1 MEEEGVEN
9 LSPQETLS
17 AKHKKEAKE
26 LQAQIQKLK
35 HSVPK
40 GDKKKKKDVAAQ
52 IAILEAELEQK
63 HEKERQELND
73 TSAKGVDET
82 AEQLENLSTSVT
94 QNASQPKKPSKA
106 QKRKEKKAQQ
116 EKEREERIREQ
127 DIENLSGVRHLEA
140 QKMKSILGKRK
151 LKIFEIPSDGNCLY
165 CAVEDQLKRKGIESS
180 MQQLRQKASN
190 HMREHRDDFMPFLTK
205 PESGDPFT
213 EDDFDNYCK
222 ELESTAAWG
231 GQLEVRALSN
241 VLKHPIEIIQAE
253 GPPMLIGDEYK
264 DDALLLSYHRHVY
277 GLGEHYNS
285 VIPYTESDEEEELS

>member
-106 QKRKEKKAQQ
+106 QKRKVNH
-116 EKEREERIREQ
+116 
-127 DIENLSGVRHLEA
+127 D
-140 QKMKSILGKRK
+140 
-151 LKIFEIPSDGNCLY
+151 F
-165 CAVEDQLKRKGIESS
+165 ESS
-180 MQQLRQKASN
+180 VFI
-190 HMREHRDDFMPFLTK
+190 D
-205 PESGDPFT
+205 
-213 EDDFDNYCK
+213 
-222 ELESTAAWG
+222 
-231 GQLEVRALSN
+231 
-241 VLKHPIEIIQAE
+241 
-253 GPPMLIGDEYK
+253 
-264 DDALLLSYHRHVY
+264 
-277 GLGEHYNS
+277 
-285 VIPYTESDEEEELS
+285 